1 MTKASS
7 SPAVRVQVGAAG
19 VLIYKPRQSTPLFAK
34 TLGLDRDAQGRV
46 TRIWLDRMVHRPGER
61 WENGSLWDV
70 SGAVTSILTRSAVPL
85 DEDPLPRNGVRFS

>member
-46 TRIWLDRMVHRPGER
+46 TRMWLDRLVHRPGER
-61 WENGSLWDV
+61 WEHGSPWDV
-70 SGAVTSILTRSAVPL
+70 SGAVTSILTRTAVPV
-85 DEDPLPRNGVRFS
+85 DEDTLPR